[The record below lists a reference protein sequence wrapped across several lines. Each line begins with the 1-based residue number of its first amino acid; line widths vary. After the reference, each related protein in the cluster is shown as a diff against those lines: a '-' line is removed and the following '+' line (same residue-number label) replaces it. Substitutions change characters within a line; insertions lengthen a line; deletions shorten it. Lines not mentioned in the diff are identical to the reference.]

1 MVATKSAVVLV
12 AAGRGTRA
20 GFDLPKQYLLLAGL
34 PVATHTLNAL
44 ADALPDADIYPVI
57 HPDDTVQFEAAARL
71 SRAQRLRAPVPGGA
85 TRQQSVLAGLKA
97 IHEDNDDKINVFI
110 HDIARPF
117 VSIKLISSSLASVVK
132 SGAVIPALPI
142 ADALRSVDPAGKI
155 VASVDRTTVRAVQ
168 TPQVFHLSLI
178 RDAHLKAEAAGI
190 TDLADDAAVALWAG
204 HEVSTFPG
212 DPANIKLTTREDFI
226 LAEARLLAALPDIRT
241 GTGFDVHAFGPGD
254 HVTIGGLAIPHG
266 QGLTGHSDADV
277 LLHALTD
284 ALLGALADG
293 DIGSHF
299 PPSDPQWRG
308 AASRIFL
315 EHAVGLVRARGGM
328 IAHLDATVICEAP
341 KIGPHRDA
349 LRRSIAEI
357 CDLAI
362 DRVSVKATTTE
373 QLGFTGRREGIA
385 AQASATIRLP

>member
-1 MVATKSAVVLV
+1 MATKAAVVLV

-20 GFDLPKQYLLLAGL
+20 GFDLPKQYLPLAGL
-34 PVATHTLNAL
+34 PVATRTLNAL
-44 ADALPDADIYPVI
+44 ADTLPDATIYPVI
-57 HPDDTVQFEAAARL
+57 HPDDAALFEAAARL
-71 SRAQRLRAPVPGGA
+71 SHAKHLSTPVAGGA

-97 IHEDNDDKINVFI
+97 IDEENESKIIVFI

-117 VSIKLISSSLASVVK
+117 LDLRLISSSIASAEK
-132 SGAVIPALPI
+132 SGAAIPAL
-142 ADALRSVDPAGKI
+142 AFSDALRSVDANGQI
-155 VASVDRTTVRAVQ
+155 TASIDRATVRAVQ
-168 TPQVFHLSLI
+168 TPQVFELELI
-178 RDAHLKAEAAGI
+178 RAAHLKAAAAGI

-204 HEVSTFPG
+204 HEGSTFPG
-212 DPANIKLTTREDFI
+212 DPANIKLTTKEDLI
-226 LAEARLLAALPDIRT
+226 LAETRLHATRPDIRT

-254 HVTIGGLAIPHG
+254 HVTLGGLAIPHS

-315 EHAVGLVRARGGM
+315 EHAVSLVRKRGGM
-328 IAHLDATVICEAP
+328 IAHLDGTIICEAP

-357 CDLAI
+357 CSLEI

-385 AQASATIRLP
+385 AQASATIRLPA